1 MGKPIAFYDPDCG
14 FCTSFAQWLAR
25 RNPDCEV
32 RPMTPR
38 LLAEFGIDPE
48 RATCEVPF
56 LHPDGRVSWGAAA
69 IAAGLQQCPAGWWAL
84 GSLIGS
90 APGQLVARP
99 VYRWVAANRH
109 RLPGGTPACD
119 LSNAPRRA

>member
-56 LHPDGRVSWGAAA
+56 LYPDGRVSWGAAA
-69 IAAGLQQCPAGWWAL
+69 IAAGLQQCRPAGGRWA
-84 GSLIGS
+84 
-90 APGQLVARP
+90 A
-99 VYRWVAANRH
+99 
-109 RLPGGTPACD
+109 
-119 LSNAPRRA
+119 

>member
-1 MGKPIAFYDPDCG
+1 
-14 FCTSFAQWLAR
+14 
-25 RNPDCEV
+25 
-32 RPMTPR
+32 MTPR

-99 VYRWVAANRH
+99 VYRWVAANRL